1 MSGHSELAWLLS
13 CHTPIGWLN
22 RMTQFKDK
30 AGKNKEKAP
39 LGLYSYP
46 ILMAADILLYKSTNV
61 PVGDDQKQHLE
72 LCRNIAQSFN
82 RHYKVNFFPI
92 PDPIITGNAT
102 RVMSLRNGENK
113 MSKSDPSDFSRIN
126 LTDSSDTILKKIQ
139 KAKTDSLPFPNNLDE
154 LETRSEV
161 SNLINI
167 FSSISGLSKENII
180 KDYENKNF
188 SVFKNDLCEILIEE
202 ISKISIKIK
211 QLKDDRNFLESVLSD
226 GKKEAQKLAESNMK
240 SIKDIIGFF

>member
-1 MSGHSELAWLLS
+1 
-13 CHTPIGWLN
+13 
-22 RMTQFKDK
+22 
-30 AGKNKEKAP
+30 
-39 LGLYSYP
+39 
-46 ILMAADILLYKSTNV
+46 
-61 PVGDDQKQHLE
+61 
-72 LCRNIAQSFN
+72 
-82 RHYKVNFFPI
+82 
-92 PDPIITGNAT
+92 
-102 RVMSLRNGENK
+102 MSLRNGENK